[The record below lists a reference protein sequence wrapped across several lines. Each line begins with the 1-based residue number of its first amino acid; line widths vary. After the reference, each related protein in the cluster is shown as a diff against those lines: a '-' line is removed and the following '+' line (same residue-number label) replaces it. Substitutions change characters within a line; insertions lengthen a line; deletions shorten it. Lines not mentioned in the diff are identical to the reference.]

1 MNGTVGWYSP
11 PASSNKSS
19 SLPSSFQLDEG
30 GILNDLG
37 HFEEIGLDDTD
48 GGTRAKAIVVKPP
61 QRAASGLAS
70 LRDLTLKRP
79 PFPPLQS
86 HTNGVLS
93 PSDHLGLPN
102 APRRANTSP
111 SPTSRRSRN
120 ASPSPQ
126 SAPHSP
132 ALSAVSSP
140 SSSGSRRS
148 YTAQIPERLKRGSST
163 RRKTTA
169 ELEKECDSDG
179 DDEIPA
185 DAIFWNIPVSPRR
198 MSTNISAS
206 PGTSPDRGTANGP
219 KAGSS
224 KSPPRNGVPIPAD
237 SRGRPMGSR
246 HYSDT
251 IVDELS
257 PEARELSEKL
267 EEYAEE
273 ELAREENRRQ
283 NPGNKGSQKSRSAQP
298 SPPPTKKVE
307 LPPMQMTNGMIDPLP
322 ISKEKEAVLSRTR
335 PSWLPPK
342 SKEEEKRHLKEYQR
356 MMQKALQAEQKKHE
370 RERREQEQRE
380 KIKADI
386 HRVWEQDIIPEWDT
400 LISKPETR
408 ELWWRGVA
416 PRCRAVVWE
425 KGLGN
430 HLSATDETFR
440 LALARAK
447 ELEKGKGSIKTTKE
461 QDMLQAIRRDVKDT
475 FPELQIF
482 QEGGPLHEKLVD
494 VLFAYSMYRSD
505 VGYVYGTHVIAG
517 LLLLNMSPVKAFIS
531 LVNILNR
538 PVPLAFYTQDEANMS
553 KVYTLFL
560 RAFQY
565 KLPSLFNHIHVT
577 LSLPPPA
584 YLEAMFSTVFA
595 LHCPLDII
603 SRLWDVYI
611 LEGDTFLVRTALGVL
626 TALEPQLYGTREEVV
641 KLLGWRARTW
651 KLGQEDDFLEIVR
664 SAGKEEAEVASGE
677 P

>member
-1 MNGTVGWYSP
+1 MNGTVGWCSP

-48 GGTRAKAIVVKPP
+48 GWARAKAVKPP

-111 SPTSRRSRN
+111 SPSGRRSRN
-120 ASPSPQ
+120 ASPGPQ

-198 MSTNISAS
+198 LSTNISAS
-206 PGTSPDRGTANGP
+206 PGTSPDRGTANGSSMP

-237 SRGRPMGSR
+237 IRGRPMRSR
-246 HYSDT
+246 YYNDT

-273 ELAREENRRQ
+273 ELAREEKRRQ
-283 NPGNKGSQKSRSAQP
+283 NLGNNGSQKSRSAQP
-298 SPPPTKKVE
+298 SPSPTTKVE
-307 LPPMQMTNGMIDPLP
+307 LPPMQTTNGMIDPLP

-356 MMQKALQAEQKKHE
+356 MMQKALQAG
-370 RERREQEQRE
+370 RR
-380 KIKADI
+380 II
-386 HRVWEQDIIPEWDT
+386 FIPFIPNYLQD
-400 LISKPETR
+400 
-408 ELWWRGVA
+408 G
-416 PRCRAVVWE
+416 
-425 KGLGN
+425 
-430 HLSATDETFR
+430 
-440 LALARAK
+440 RAK
-447 ELEKGKGSIKTTKE
+447 KT
-461 QDMLQAIRRDVKDT
+461 
-475 FPELQIF
+475 
-482 QEGGPLHEKLVD
+482 
-494 VLFAYSMYRSD
+494 
-505 VGYVYGTHVIAG
+505 
-517 LLLLNMSPVKAFIS
+517 
-531 LVNILNR
+531 
-538 PVPLAFYTQDEANMS
+538 
-553 KVYTLFL
+553 
-560 RAFQY
+560 
-565 KLPSLFNHIHVT
+565 
-577 LSLPPPA
+577 
-584 YLEAMFSTVFA
+584 
-595 LHCPLDII
+595 
-603 SRLWDVYI
+603 
-611 LEGDTFLVRTALGVL
+611 
-626 TALEPQLYGTREEVV
+626 
-641 KLLGWRARTW
+641 
-651 KLGQEDDFLEIVR
+651 
-664 SAGKEEAEVASGE
+664 
-677 P
+677 